1 MFNSPDYIYGIFLS
15 GSYNNASAFFKAL
28 RKVNKEAFDKYS
40 KFLFHQ
46 EFKEDLYKIV
56 GETYSGRYLQAE
68 IDTMCGVLAN
78 FCKQHI
84 SEEAKEFFKLR
95 GISTESIESLQ
106 LGSTEAIDDK
116 VLVEELIKSLSL
128 SGVSRYIVEDLFSF
142 FFTVL
147 PTIKTLYGGSHFV
160 TIPSYD
166 VKGNCRGICFRTT
179 RYKKLERVKNL
190 YKFHFFNAPSYIF
203 NEQVIVN
210 NDIVFCFEGVF
221 DSIIASQYGIDNTI
235 ALGNIRLSKWQYE
248 KVKDRKVYYVFD
260 NDLGGQNGLKSI
272 EKIYADKDNLEN
284 YKGIVLPYKED
295 IDEMLLGG
303 KEREVKEFLNSFIE
317 IK

>member
-28 RKVNKEAFDKYS
+28 RRINKETFDKYS

-46 EFKEDLYKIV
+46 EFKEDLYRIV
-56 GETYSGRYLQAE
+56 GENYSGRYGQSE

-95 GISTESIESLQ
+95 GVSTESLERLS

-116 VLVEELIKSLSL
+116 VVVEELIKSLRD
-128 SGVSRYIVEDLFSF
+128 SGVSRYIVEDLFLF

-147 PTIKTLYGGSHFV
+147 PTIKSLYPGSHFV

-166 VKGNCRGICFRTT
+166 QEGNCRGICFRTT
-179 RYKKLERVKNL
+179 RYRKLNSTVKNL
-190 YKFHFFNAPSYIF
+190 YKFHFFNAPSFIF
-203 NEQVIVN
+203 NQQTLER
-210 NDIVFCFEGVF
+210 NDSFFCFEGVF
-221 DSIIASQYGIDNTI
+221 DSIVSEQYGIDNTI

-248 KVKDRKVYYVFD
+248 KVKNKKGYYVFD
-260 NDLGGQNGLKSI
+260 NDLGGQNGLKQVESVYR
-272 EKIYADKDNLEN
+272 EDNNLAN
-284 YKGIVLPYKED
+284 YKGTLLPFKED
-295 IDEMLLGG
+295 IDELLLNG
-303 KEREVKEFLNSFIE
+303 KEREVKEFLNNL